1 MVDRRNTGWND
12 SRYKQ
17 QLDPVPEGLYRE
29 CMTEPRQIAEELH
42 QDYETALQLDLAGD
56 ALEALSGE
64 LVDAIKVTSRKADE
78 APFYARIVSKLSPM
92 VGNLMEQRIVTLL
105 SESAGDGYTWLRQDP
120 GFPDAVL
127 VRERDHEIL
136 AGYEIKAW
144 YVLSTEITGRF
155 RESVNLLVG
164 KNINV
169 VIVAWCMSH
178 LVFGQPQILGVLVVS
193 GEELALSR
201 DSHYH
206 KPPEYLTIE
215 PNDTSDRTA
224 NLQQSNVNGYKLQ
237 ESKSD
242 PTLVAAAR
250 QRPYT
255 EAPAHSAIAQAEAA
269 QLMVD
274 LEYRLD
280 TNFAKIDRVA
290 NANVEDFK
298 TEILSS
304 SYLDRTITQWKLI
317 FAELNSK
324 VDSKR
329 ERAERVIETLFDQMA
344 ATQPKTAVSEESPY
358 AH

>member
-1 MVDRRNTGWND
+1 MI
-12 SRYKQ
+12 K
-17 QLDPVPEGLYRE
+17 
-29 CMTEPRQIAEELH
+29 PRPIAEEIN
-42 QDYETALQLDLAGD
+42 QDYETALQLDLASD

-64 LVDAIKVTSRKADE
+64 LVDAIAVRSRTADE
-78 APFYARIVSKLSPM
+78 APFYARTVSKLSPM

-105 SESAGDGYTWLRQDP
+105 SESASDGYTWLRQDP

-127 VRERDHEIL
+127 VSKEDHEVL

-155 RESVNLLVG
+155 KESVNLLAG

-169 VIVAWCMSH
+169 VIVAWCMSN

-215 PNDTSDRTA
+215 PNDTSDRTS
-224 NLQQSNVNGYKLQ
+224 NLQQSNVNGYRLQ
-237 ESKSD
+237 ESKAD
-242 PTLVAAAR
+242 PAKLAAAR
-250 QRPYT
+250 QRTYT
-255 EAPAHSAIAQAEAA
+255 EDPPHSSIAQDEAA
-269 QLMVD
+269 QLLVD

-280 TNFAKIDRVA
+280 TNFAKIDRVS
-290 NANVEDFK
+290 NERVENFK
-298 TEILSS
+298 REIMAS
-304 SYLDRTITQWKLI
+304 SYLDRTITQWKVI
-317 FAELNSK
+317 FADLNSV

-329 ERAERVIETLFDQMA
+329 ERAEKIIEHLFEKMA
-344 ATQPKTAVSEESPY
+344 VTHPKTALSQESPY